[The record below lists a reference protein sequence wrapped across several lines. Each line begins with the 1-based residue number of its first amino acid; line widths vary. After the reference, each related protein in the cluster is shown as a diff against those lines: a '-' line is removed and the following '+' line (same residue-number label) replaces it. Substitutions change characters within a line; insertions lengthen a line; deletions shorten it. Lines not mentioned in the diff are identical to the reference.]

1 MSNPENLPEQPDLIH
16 STDWDYLLLLDD
28 FRYDFFEELWADFID
43 YNGELKRVWSAGSHT
58 LHWLGAT
65 WPDQYDIMYV
75 SGHAIANSDGIKGM
89 LLARQ
94 RAAEAGVD
102 PDYIPAEHFAEIIDV
117 WDDGYVPSIETVPPD
132 SVNDEL
138 ISLETDKQVLAHYV
152 QPHFPWVRS
161 FKFVDDESELDL
173 GERRDE
179 LKAEPTPGNSP
190 KWSRGNI
197 QEHFGLEGVK
207 FAYRDNCKVALD
219 GVNQVLPD
227 IEGTV
232 IVTSDHGEILDRK
245 ATHPPGRND
254 PELRTVPWLELEV

>member
-1 MSNPENLPEQPDLIH
+1 MTNPDNLPEQPDLIH

-28 FRYDFFEELWADFID
+28 FRYDFFEELWTDFID
-43 YNGELKRVWSAGSHT
+43 YDGELHRVWSAGSHT
-58 LHWLGAT
+58 LHWLAAT

-89 LLARQ
+89 LMARK
-94 RAAEAGVD
+94 RAAEAGCD

-117 WDDGYVPSIETVPPD
+117 WDDGYVSAIETVPPD
-132 SVNDEL
+132 SINEEL
-138 ISLETDKQVLAHYV
+138 TSLETDKQVLAHYV

-173 GERRDE
+173 GERREE
-179 LKAEPTPGNSP
+179 LTAEPTSGDLP

-232 IVTSDHGEILDRK
+232 TTARYWTAMSPTHLDGLI
-245 ATHPPGRND
+245 PNCEPFPG
-254 PELRTVPWLELEV
+254 LK